1 MVCFF
6 GLIVLPFKRT
16 IMKIQPESVVSLTY
30 DLYVNQD
37 GAEVLVES
45 TTPEQ
50 PLTFLFGVGQM
61 LPKFEENLS
70 SLATGDNY
78 EFRLSA
84 EDAYGDYDDEA
95 VANLP
100 IEMFKETEMPVIGSV
115 LPLQDNQ
122 GNHFQ
127 GQVVS
132 IAEDAVIVDLNHP
145 MAGQELHFKGNILNV
160 RPATP
165 EELSHG
171 HAHGPDGHHHH

>member
-1 MVCFF
+1 
-6 GLIVLPFKRT
+6 
-16 IMKIQPESVVSLTY
+16 MKIQPNHVVSLTY
-30 DLYVNQD
+30 DLYVKQED
-37 GAEVLVES
+37 GSEAFVES
-45 TTPEQ
+45 ATEEQ
-50 PLTFLFGVGQM
+50 PLTFLYGAGQM

-70 SLATGDNY
+70 TLSTSDSYDFNLAAG
-78 EFRLSA
+78 
-84 EDAYGDYDDEA
+84 DAYGDYDDEA
-95 VANLP
+95 IANLP
-100 IEMFKETEMPVIGSV
+100 VEMFKETEMPEIGST

-132 IAEDAVIVDLNHP
+132 IAEDSVIVDLNHP
-145 MAGQELHFKGNILNV
+145 MAGQELHFKGKILNV

>member
-1 MVCFF
+1 
-6 GLIVLPFKRT
+6 
-16 IMKIQPESVVSLTY
+16 MKIEPQHVVSLTY
-30 DLYVNQD
+30 DLYVDRD
-37 GAEVLVES
+37 GAEVLAES
-45 TTPEQ
+45 ATQEQ
-50 PLTFLFGVGQM
+50 PLTFLFGAGQM

-70 SLATGDNY
+70 TLSTGDAY

-84 EDAYGDYDDEA
+84 EDAYGEYDEEA

-100 IEMFKETEMPVIGSV
+100 KEMFQGQDIPEIGSI

-122 GNHFQ
+122 GNRFQ
-127 GQVVS
+127 AQVVS
-132 IAEDAVIVDLNHP
+132 VAEDAVIVDLNHP

-171 HAHGPDGHHHH
+171 HAHGPDGHHDH

>member
-1 MVCFF
+1 
-6 GLIVLPFKRT
+6 
-16 IMKIQPESVVSLTY
+16 MKIEPQHVVSLTY
-30 DLYVNQD
+30 DLYVNNEQ
-37 GAEVLVES
+37 GTEELVES
-45 TTPEQ
+45 ATLEQ
-50 PLTFLFGVGQM
+50 PLTFLFGAGQM

-70 SLATGDNY
+70 TLSTGDNY
-78 EFRLSA
+78 DFKLTA
-84 EDAYGDYDDEA
+84 EDAYGEFNEEA

-100 IEMFKETEMPVIGSV
+100 KEMFQGQDLPEIGSV

-132 IAEDAVIVDLNHP
+132 IAEDSVIVDLNHP
-145 MAGQELHFKGNILNV
+145 MAGQALHFKGNIVNV

>member
-1 MVCFF
+1 
-6 GLIVLPFKRT
+6 
-16 IMKIQPESVVSLTY
+16 MKIEPQHVVSLTY
-30 DLYVNQD
+30 DLYVKQED
-37 GAEVLVES
+37 GTEAIVES
-45 TTPEQ
+45 ATEEQ
-50 PLTFLFGVGQM
+50 PLTFLYGAGQM

-70 SLATGDNY
+70 TLSTGDPY
-78 EFRLSA
+78 EFRLTA
-84 EDAYGDYDDEA
+84 EDAYGQYDDEA

-100 IEMFKETEMPVIGSV
+100 KDMFKGTEIPEIGSIV
-115 LPLQDNQ
+115 PLQDNN

-145 MAGQELHFKGNILNV
+145 MAGQALHFKGNILNV

-171 HAHGPDGHHHH
+171 HAHGPDGHHEH

>member
-1 MVCFF
+1 
-6 GLIVLPFKRT
+6 
-16 IMKIQPESVVSLTY
+16 MKIEPQHVVSLTY
-30 DLYVNQD
+30 DLYVDRD
-37 GAEVLVES
+37 GAEVLAES
-45 TTPEQ
+45 ATQEQ
-50 PLTFLFGVGQM
+50 PLTFLFGAGQM

-70 SLATGDNY
+70 TLSTGDAY

-84 EDAYGDYDDEA
+84 ADAYGEYDEEA

-100 IEMFKETEMPVIGSV
+100 KEMFQGQEIPEIGSI

-122 GNHFQ
+122 GNRFQ
-127 GQVVS
+127 AQVVS
-132 IAEDAVIVDLNHP
+132 VAEDAVIVDLNHP

-171 HAHGPDGHHHH
+171 HAHGPDGHHNH